1 MDLYSY
7 FRSSAAYR
15 VRIALN
21 LKGLPVNI
29 IPIHLI
35 KDGGQQLT
43 PEYRKLNPD
52 GLIPALV
59 DNGAVVHQSLAIIEY
74 LEEVHPTPALLPT
87 TPLDRAYV
95 RALAMQIACDV
106 HPLNNMRVL
115 KYLKRLN
122 IDDEARDEWYRHWIK
137 LGFEALEIRLANDAR
152 TGKFAFG
159 DTPTMA
165 DACLV
170 PQVFNAQRFKTDMAR
185 FPTIQRIH
193 DQALQLDAFARAAPG
208 VQPDAE

>member
-21 LKGLPVNI
+21 LKALPVNI

-35 KDGGQQLT
+35 KDGGQQLS
-43 PEYRKLNPD
+43 PEYRSLNPD

-74 LEEVHPTPALLPT
+74 LEEIHPTPALLPAK
-87 TPLDRAYV
+87 PLDRAYV
-95 RALAMQIACDV
+95 RALALQIACDV

-122 IDDEARDEWYRHWIK
+122 IDDEARDTWYRHWIEI
-137 LGFEALEIRLANDAR
+137 GFAAMEIRLAQDAR
-152 TGKFAFG
+152 TGDFAFG
-159 DTPTMA
+159 DTPTIA
-165 DACLV
+165 DICIV
-170 PQVFNAQRFKTDMAR
+170 PQVFNAKRFSVDMEP
-185 FPTIQRIH
+185 FPIISRIS
-193 DQALQLDAFARAAPG
+193 DNALQLAAFTNAAPAA
-208 VQPDAE
+208 QPDAE

>member
-1 MDLYSY
+1 LDLYSY

-21 LKGLPVNI
+21 LKDLPVNI

-35 KDGGQQLT
+35 KDGGQQLS
-43 PEYRKLNPD
+43 PAYRSLNPD

-74 LEEVHPTPALLPT
+74 LEEIHPTPALLPA

-95 RALAMQIACDV
+95 RALALQIACDV

-122 IDDEARDEWYRHWIK
+122 IDDEARDTWYRHWIE
-137 LGFEALEIRLANDAR
+137 LGFAAMEIRLANDAR
-152 TGKFAFG
+152 TGDFAFG
-159 DTPTMA
+159 NTPTIA
-165 DACLV
+165 DICIV
-170 PQVFNAQRFKTDMAR
+170 PQVFNAKRFSVDMEP
-185 FPTIQRIH
+185 FPIISRIS
-193 DQALQLDAFARAAPG
+193 DNALQLAAFTNAAPAA
-208 VQPDAE
+208 QPDAE

>member
-1 MDLYSY
+1 LDLYSY

-21 LKGLPVNI
+21 LKALPVNI

-35 KDGGQQLT
+35 KDGGQQLS
-43 PEYRKLNPD
+43 PEYRSLNPD

-74 LEEVHPTPALLPT
+74 LEEIHPTPALLPAK
-87 TPLDRAYV
+87 PLDRAYV
-95 RALAMQIACDV
+95 RALALQIACDV

-122 IDDEARDEWYRHWIK
+122 IDDEARDTWYRHWIEI
-137 LGFEALEIRLANDAR
+137 GFAAMEIRLAQDAR
-152 TGKFAFG
+152 TGDFAFG
-159 DTPTMA
+159 DTPTIA
-165 DACLV
+165 DICIV
-170 PQVFNAQRFKTDMAR
+170 PQVFNAKRFSVDMEP
-185 FPTIQRIH
+185 FPIISRIS
-193 DQALQLDAFARAAPG
+193 DNALQLAAFTNAAPAA
-208 VQPDAE
+208 QPDAE

>member
-1 MDLYSY
+1 LDLYSY

-21 LKGLPVNI
+21 LKALPVNI

-35 KDGGQQLT
+35 KDGGQQLS
-43 PEYRKLNPD
+43 PEYRNLNPD
-52 GLIPALV
+52 ALIPALV

-74 LEEVHPTPALLPT
+74 LEEIHPTPALLPA

-95 RALAMQIACDV
+95 RALALQIACDV

-122 IDDEARDEWYRHWIK
+122 IDDEARDTWYRHWIE
-137 LGFEALEIRLANDAR
+137 LGFAAMEIRLAQDAR
-152 TGKFAFG
+152 TGDFAFG
-159 DTPTMA
+159 DTPTIA
-165 DACLV
+165 DICIV
-170 PQVFNAQRFKTDMAR
+170 PQVFNAKRFSVDMEP
-185 FPTIQRIH
+185 FPIISRIS
-193 DQALQLDAFARAAPG
+193 DNALQLAAFSNAAPAA
-208 VQPDAE
+208 QPDAE